1 MTESEII
8 RVLETALLCA
18 QQPMNSAELRKMFVS
33 PPLSADDLRRYLA
46 ILQLDWKERGLE
58 LVQVASGWRF
68 QSRPAMQVFLSRLSL
83 ERAPKYSR
91 AVLETLAIIA
101 WRQPVTR
108 GDIEDIRGVSVS
120 TQIVRTLE
128 DRGWIEVLGY
138 RDAPGRPALLG
149 TTRQFLNDLGLR
161 SLDEL
166 PSVETL
172 DSLDVLASLPNGQAA
187 SADQEQGKEQ
197 GQQQDQEQDQE
208 LDLQQGRQ
216 PDQRQGEDHQGQN
229 QEQAAEQGA
238 EHEFAF
244 AATQQT
250 GSEAGQEIEQEAG
263 QDAALEVSMEP
274 LQASVAQLE
283 LESEPDSE
291 PGSQDDLL
299 EAAPEAER
307 PQTEQAEVNTTPDP
321 VDEAQATAGLSDI
334 QAPDEIK
341 NSGVND

>member
-1 MTESEII
+1 
-8 RVLETALLCA
+8 
-18 QQPMNSAELRKMFVS
+18 MNSAELRKMFVS

-172 DSLDVLASLPNGQAA
+172 DSLDALASLPNGQAA
-187 SADQEQGKEQ
+187 ASADQEQNKESDQ
-197 GQQQDQEQDQE
+197 ERDQQQDQQQGGDHQDQS
-208 LDLQQGRQ
+208 
-216 PDQRQGEDHQGQN
+216 
-229 QEQAAEQGA
+229 QEQAAEQGVEQESA
-238 EHEFAF
+238 SVAG
-244 AATQQT
+244 QKT
-250 GSEAGQEIEQEAG
+250 GSEAGQEIELEAE

-299 EAAPEAER
+299 EAVSEAEL

-321 VDEAQATAGLSDI
+321 VDEAQAAAGLSDI
-334 QAPDEIK
+334 QVPDEIK

>member
-187 SADQEQGKEQ
+187 ASADQEQDKESDQ
-197 GQQQDQEQDQE
+197 ELGQQQDQQQDQ
-208 LDLQQGRQ
+208 QQG
-216 PDQRQGEDHQGQN
+216 GDHQNQS
-229 QEQAAEQGA
+229 QEQAAE
-238 EHEFAF
+238 
-244 AATQQT
+244 QQT
-250 GSEAGQEIEQEAG
+250 GSEAGQEIEQEAE

-299 EAAPEAER
+299 EAVLEAEL

-321 VDEAQATAGLSDI
+321 VDEAQAAAGLSDI
-334 QAPDEIK
+334 QVPDEIK

>member
-166 PSVETL
+166 PAVEAL
-172 DSLDVLASLPNGQAA
+172 DSLDVLSSLPSEQAAA
-187 SADQEQGKEQ
+187 SAEQGNASDQ
-197 GQQQDQEQDQE
+197 GLGHQ
-208 LDLQQGRQ
+208 
-216 PDQRQGEDHQGQN
+216 QGEDHQDQSRE
-229 QEQAAEQGA
+229 QAAQQAAEQ
-238 EHEFAF
+238 AF
-244 AATQQT
+244 ASVATQQA
-250 GSEAGQEIEQEAG
+250 GSEAGQEIEQEAE
-263 QDAALEVSMEP
+263 QDAALEVGMEP

-283 LESEPDSE
+283 LGSEADSKS
-291 PGSQDDLL
+291 GSQDNLL
-299 EAAPEAER
+299 GAVSEAEL

-321 VDEAQATAGLSDI
+321 VDEAQAAAGLSDV
-334 QAPDEIK
+334 QVPDEIK

>member
-18 QQPMNSAELRKMFVS
+18 QQPMSSAELRKMFVS

-68 QSRPAMQVFLSRLSL
+68 QSRPAIQVFLSRLSL

-187 SADQEQGKEQ
+187 ASPDQGPD
-197 GQQQDQEQDQE
+197 QQQDQQQDQG
-208 LDLQQGRQ
+208 QGL
-216 PDQRQGEDHQGQN
+216 DHQDQS
-229 QEQAAEQGA
+229 QELAAEQGVEQESA
-238 EHEFAF
+238 SVAMP
-244 AATQQT
+244 QT
-250 GSEAGQEIEQEAG
+250 GSEAGQEIEQEAE

-274 LQASVAQLE
+274 VLASVAQLE
-283 LESEPDSE
+283 LESESDSE
-291 PGSQDDLL
+291 PGSQ
-299 EAAPEAER
+299 EGFREGAPSGE
-307 PQTEQAEVNTTPDP
+307 PPQAEVNTTPDP
-321 VDEAQATAGLSDI
+321 LDEAQAAAGLSEA
-334 QAPDEIK
+334 QVPDEIK

>member
-1 MTESEII
+1 
-8 RVLETALLCA
+8 
-18 QQPMNSAELRKMFVS
+18 MNSAELRKMFVS

-166 PSVETL
+166 PAVEAL
-172 DSLDVLASLPNGQAA
+172 DSLDVLSSLPSEQAAA
-187 SADQEQGKEQ
+187 SAEQGNASDQ
-197 GQQQDQEQDQE
+197 GLGHQ
-208 LDLQQGRQ
+208 
-216 PDQRQGEDHQGQN
+216 QGEDHQDQSRE
-229 QEQAAEQGA
+229 QAAQQAAEQ
-238 EHEFAF
+238 AF
-244 AATQQT
+244 ASVATQQA
-250 GSEAGQEIEQEAG
+250 GSEAGQEIEQEAE
-263 QDAALEVSMEP
+263 QDAALEVGMEP

-283 LESEPDSE
+283 LGSEADSKS
-291 PGSQDDLL
+291 GSQDNLL
-299 EAAPEAER
+299 GGVSEAEL

-321 VDEAQATAGLSDI
+321 VDEAQAAAGLSDV
-334 QAPDEIK
+334 QVPDEIK

>member
-187 SADQEQGKEQ
+187 ASPDQGAD
-197 GQQQDQEQDQE
+197 QQQDRQQDQ
-208 LDLQQGRQ
+208 Q
-216 PDQRQGEDHQGQN
+216 PGLDHQDQS
-229 QEQAAEQGA
+229 QELAAEQGVEQESA
-238 EHEFAF
+238 S
-244 AATQQT
+244 AAMQQT
-250 GSEAGQEIEQEAG
+250 GSEAGQEIEQEAE

-274 LQASVAQLE
+274 VLASVAQLE

-291 PGSQDDLL
+291 PGSQ
-299 EAAPEAER
+299 EGFREVAPSGEL
-307 PQTEQAEVNTTPDP
+307 PQAEVNTTPDP
-321 VDEAQATAGLSDI
+321 LDEAQAAAGLSEA
-334 QAPDEIK
+334 QVPDEIK

>member
-172 DSLDVLASLPNGQAA
+172 DSLDALASLPNGQAA
-187 SADQEQGKEQ
+187 ASADQEQNKESDQ
-197 GQQQDQEQDQE
+197 ERDQQQDQQQGGDHQDQS
-208 LDLQQGRQ
+208 
-216 PDQRQGEDHQGQN
+216 

-238 EHEFAF
+238 EQESASV
-244 AATQQT
+244 AGQQT
-250 GSEAGQEIEQEAG
+250 GSEAGQEIELEAE

-283 LESEPDSE
+283 LESELDSE

-299 EAAPEAER
+299 EAVSEAEL

-321 VDEAQATAGLSDI
+321 VDEAQAAAGLSDI
-334 QAPDEIK
+334 QVPDEIK

>member
-187 SADQEQGKEQ
+187 ASTDQEQGKEPYQ
-197 GQQQDQEQDQE
+197 KQDEERDAHLDQ
-208 LDLQQGRQ
+208 
-216 PDQRQGEDHQGQN
+216 DHQGQS

-250 GSEAGQEIEQEAG
+250 GSEAGQEIEQEAE

-283 LESEPDSE
+283 LESEPDSQ

>member
-187 SADQEQGKEQ
+187 ASADQEQDKES
-197 GQQQDQEQDQE
+197 DQE
-208 LDLQQGRQ
+208 LDPQQDQQQG
-216 PDQRQGEDHQGQN
+216 GDHQDQS

-238 EHEFAF
+238 EQESASV
-244 AATQQT
+244 AEQQT
-250 GSEAGQEIEQEAG
+250 GSEAGQEIEQEAE

>member
-172 DSLDVLASLPNGQAA
+172 DSLDALASLPNGQAA
-187 SADQEQGKEQ
+187 ASADQEQNKESDQ
-197 GQQQDQEQDQE
+197 ERDQQQDQQQGGDHQDQS
-208 LDLQQGRQ
+208 
-216 PDQRQGEDHQGQN
+216 
-229 QEQAAEQGA
+229 QEQAAEQGVEQESA
-238 EHEFAF
+238 SVAG
-244 AATQQT
+244 QKT
-250 GSEAGQEIEQEAG
+250 GSEAGQEIELEAE

-283 LESEPDSE
+283 LESELDSE

-299 EAAPEAER
+299 EAVSEAEL

-321 VDEAQATAGLSDI
+321 VDEAQAAAGLSDI
-334 QAPDEIK
+334 QVPDEIK

>member
-18 QQPMNSAELRKMFVS
+18 RQPMNSAELRKMFVA
-33 PPLSADDLRRYLA
+33 PEVSADDLRRYLA
-46 ILQLDWKERGLE
+46 LLQLDWKERGLE

-68 QSRPAMQVFLSRLSL
+68 QSRPAMQGFLSRLSL
-83 ERAPKYSR
+83 ERPPKYSR

-166 PSVETL
+166 PAVESM
-172 DSLDVLASLPNGQAA
+172 DSLDMLAQLPVA
-187 SADQEQGKEQ
+187 
-197 GQQQDQEQDQE
+197 
-208 LDLQQGRQ
+208 
-216 PDQRQGEDHQGQN
+216 
-229 QEQAAEQGA
+229 
-238 EHEFAF
+238 
-244 AATQQT
+244 
-250 GSEAGQEIEQEAG
+250 SEA
-263 QDAALEVSMEP
+263 
-274 LQASVAQLE
+274 AQ
-283 LESEPDSE
+283 ESEPQETPSVQVAAGAAQLHAPGAGQFESAAQGGAMDEASE
-291 PGSQDDLL
+291 PILM
-299 EAAPEAER
+299 E
-307 PQTEQAEVNTTPDP
+307 T
-321 VDEAQATAGLSDI
+321 AQAVMEFDPASLASAQANAGR
-334 QAPDEIK
+334 PDAEPSEEIK

>member
-1 MTESEII
+1 
-8 RVLETALLCA
+8 
-18 QQPMNSAELRKMFVS
+18 MNSAELRKMFVS

-166 PSVETL
+166 PAVEAL
-172 DSLDVLASLPNGQAA
+172 DSLDVLSSLPSEQAAA
-187 SADQEQGKEQ
+187 SA
-197 GQQQDQEQDQE
+197 EQDNAS
-208 LDLQQGRQ
+208 DQGLGHQ
-216 PDQRQGEDHQGQN
+216 QGEDHQDQSRE
-229 QEQAAEQGA
+229 QAAQQAAEQ
-238 EHEFAF
+238 AF
-244 AATQQT
+244 ASVATQQA
-250 GSEAGQEIEQEAG
+250 GSEAGQEIEQEAE
-263 QDAALEVSMEP
+263 QDAALEVGMEP

-283 LESEPDSE
+283 LGSEADSKS
-291 PGSQDDLL
+291 GSQDNLL
-299 EAAPEAER
+299 GAVSEAEL

-321 VDEAQATAGLSDI
+321 VDEAQAAAGLSDV
-334 QAPDEIK
+334 QVPDEIK

>member
-187 SADQEQGKEQ
+187 ASPDQGPD
-197 GQQQDQEQDQE
+197 QQQDQQQDQG
-208 LDLQQGRQ
+208 QGL
-216 PDQRQGEDHQGQN
+216 DHQDQS
-229 QEQAAEQGA
+229 QELAAEQGVEQESA
-238 EHEFAF
+238 S
-244 AATQQT
+244 AAMQQT
-250 GSEAGQEIEQEAG
+250 GSEAGQEIEQEAE

-274 LQASVAQLE
+274 VLASVAQLE

-291 PGSQDDLL
+291 PGSQ
-299 EAAPEAER
+299 EGFREGAPSGE
-307 PQTEQAEVNTTPDP
+307 PPQAEVNTTPDP
-321 VDEAQATAGLSDI
+321 LDEAQAAAGLSEA
-334 QAPDEIK
+334 QVPDEIK

>member
-172 DSLDVLASLPNGQAA
+172 DSLDALASLPNGQLLVSADPPQEQG
-187 SADQEQGKEQ
+187 ADQEQSQPPGP
-197 GQQQDQEQDQE
+197 QQEADLRDQSQEQVAGQAPAPA
-208 LDLQQGRQ
+208 GVQ
-216 PDQRQGEDHQGQN
+216 PAGSQ
-229 QEQAAEQGA
+229 AEQG
-238 EHEFAF
+238 
-244 AATQQT
+244 
-250 GSEAGQEIEQEAG
+250 IEQEAE
-263 QDAALEVSMEP
+263 QSAALEEGTEP
-274 LQASVAQLE
+274 LQVCAAQLE
-283 LESEPDSE
+283 LESEPGSE
-291 PGSQDDLL
+291 SGNQDNWLGVASEAGS
-299 EAAPEAER
+299 
-307 PQTEQAEVNTTPDP
+307 PQTEQAEVNMTPDSL
-321 VDEAQATAGLSDI
+321 DEAQAAAGLSDT
-334 QAPDEIK
+334 QVPDEIK

>member
-1 MTESEII
+1 
-8 RVLETALLCA
+8 
-18 QQPMNSAELRKMFVS
+18 MNSAELRKMFVS

-187 SADQEQGKEQ
+187 ASPDQGPDQQQ
-197 GQQQDQEQDQE
+197 GQQQDQQQGLDHQDQSQE
-208 LDLQQGRQ
+208 L
-216 PDQRQGEDHQGQN
+216 
-229 QEQAAEQGA
+229 AAEQGVEQESA
-238 EHEFAF
+238 S
-244 AATQQT
+244 AAMQQT
-250 GSEAGQEIEQEAG
+250 GSEAGQEIEQEAE

-274 LQASVAQLE
+274 VLASVAQLE

-291 PGSQDDLL
+291 PGSQ
-299 EAAPEAER
+299 EGFREVAPSGEL
-307 PQTEQAEVNTTPDP
+307 PQAEVNTTPDP
-321 VDEAQATAGLSDI
+321 LDEAQAAAGLSEA
-334 QAPDEIK
+334 QVPDEIK

>member
-1 MTESEII
+1 
-8 RVLETALLCA
+8 
-18 QQPMNSAELRKMFVS
+18 MNSAELRKMFVS

-172 DSLDVLASLPNGQAA
+172 DSLDVLTSLPNGQAA
-187 SADQEQGKEQ
+187 ASADQGQDKEP
-197 GQQQDQEQDQE
+197 GQE
-208 LDLQQGRQ
+208 LDQQ
-216 PDQRQGEDHQGQN
+216 PDQQQQGKDHQG
-229 QEQAAEQGA
+229 QEQAAELGA
-238 EHEFAF
+238 QESASVV
-244 AATQQT
+244 AQQT
-250 GSEAGQEIEQEAG
+250 GPEAGQEIEQEAE
-263 QDAALEVSMEP
+263 QDAALEVSVEP
-274 LQASVAQLE
+274 LQAVAAQLE
-283 LESEPDSE
+283 LESEADSDS
-291 PGSQDDLL
+291 GSQDKLL
-299 EAAPEAER
+299 EAVSEAEL

-321 VDEAQATAGLSDI
+321 VDEAQAAAGLSDV
-334 QAPDEIK
+334 QVPDEIK

>member
-18 QQPMNSAELRKMFVS
+18 QQPMSSAELRKMFVS

-187 SADQEQGKEQ
+187 ASPDQGPD
-197 GQQQDQEQDQE
+197 QQQDQQQDQG
-208 LDLQQGRQ
+208 QGL
-216 PDQRQGEDHQGQN
+216 DHQDQS
-229 QEQAAEQGA
+229 QELAAEQGVEQESA
-238 EHEFAF
+238 SVAMP
-244 AATQQT
+244 QT
-250 GSEAGQEIEQEAG
+250 GSEAGQEIEQEAE

-274 LQASVAQLE
+274 VLASVAQLE
-283 LESEPDSE
+283 LESESDSE
-291 PGSQDDLL
+291 PGSQ
-299 EAAPEAER
+299 EGFREGAPSGE
-307 PQTEQAEVNTTPDP
+307 PPQAEVNTTPDP
-321 VDEAQATAGLSDI
+321 LDEAQAAAGLSEA
-334 QAPDEIK
+334 QVPDEIK

>member
-1 MTESEII
+1 
-8 RVLETALLCA
+8 
-18 QQPMNSAELRKMFVS
+18 MNSAELRKMFVS

-187 SADQEQGKEQ
+187 ASPDQGPD
-197 GQQQDQEQDQE
+197 QQQDQQQDQG
-208 LDLQQGRQ
+208 QGL
-216 PDQRQGEDHQGQN
+216 DHQDQS
-229 QEQAAEQGA
+229 QELAAEQGVEQESA
-238 EHEFAF
+238 S
-244 AATQQT
+244 AAMPQT
-250 GSEAGQEIEQEAG
+250 GSEAGQEIEQEAE

-274 LQASVAQLE
+274 VLASVAQLE

-291 PGSQDDLL
+291 PGSQ
-299 EAAPEAER
+299 EGFREGAPSGE
-307 PQTEQAEVNTTPDP
+307 PPQAEVNTTPDP
-321 VDEAQATAGLSDI
+321 LDEAQAAAGLSEA
-334 QAPDEIK
+334 QVPDEIK

>member
-187 SADQEQGKEQ
+187 ASTDQEQGKEPYQ
-197 GQQQDQEQDQE
+197 KQDEERDAHLDQ
-208 LDLQQGRQ
+208 
-216 PDQRQGEDHQGQN
+216 DHQGQS

-238 EHEFAF
+238 EHESAF

-250 GSEAGQEIEQEAG
+250 GSEAGQEIEQEAE

-283 LESEPDSE
+283 LESEPDSQ

>member
-1 MTESEII
+1 
-8 RVLETALLCA
+8 
-18 QQPMNSAELRKMFVS
+18 MNSAELRKMFVS

-149 TTRQFLNDLGLR
+149 TTRQFLNDLGLG

-187 SADQEQGKEQ
+187 ASTDQ
-197 GQQQDQEQDQE
+197 GQS
-208 LDLQQGRQ
+208 
-216 PDQRQGEDHQGQN
+216 

-244 AATQQT
+244 
-250 GSEAGQEIEQEAG
+250 
-263 QDAALEVSMEP
+263 
-274 LQASVAQLE
+274 
-283 LESEPDSE
+283 
-291 PGSQDDLL
+291 
-299 EAAPEAER
+299 
-307 PQTEQAEVNTTPDP
+307 
-321 VDEAQATAGLSDI
+321 
-334 QAPDEIK
+334 
-341 NSGVND
+341 

>member
-1 MTESEII
+1 
-8 RVLETALLCA
+8 
-18 QQPMNSAELRKMFVS
+18 MNSAELRKMFVS

-166 PSVETL
+166 PAVEAL
-172 DSLDVLASLPNGQAA
+172 DSLDVLSSLPSEQAA
-187 SADQEQGKEQ
+187 ATAEQGNASDQ
-197 GQQQDQEQDQE
+197 G
-208 LDLQQGRQ
+208 LDHQ
-216 PDQRQGEDHQGQN
+216 QGEDHQDQSRE
-229 QEQAAEQGA
+229 QAAQQAAEQ
-238 EHEFAF
+238 AF
-244 AATQQT
+244 ASVATQQA
-250 GSEAGQEIEQEAG
+250 GSEAGQEIEQEAE

-283 LESEPDSE
+283 LGSEADSKS
-291 PGSQDDLL
+291 GSQDNLL
-299 EAAPEAER
+299 GAVSDAEL

-321 VDEAQATAGLSDI
+321 VDEAQAAAGLSDV
-334 QAPDEIK
+334 QVPDEIK

>member
-187 SADQEQGKEQ
+187 ASPDQGPD
-197 GQQQDQEQDQE
+197 QQQDQQQDQG
-208 LDLQQGRQ
+208 QGL
-216 PDQRQGEDHQGQN
+216 DHQDQS
-229 QEQAAEQGA
+229 QELAAEQGVEQESA
-238 EHEFAF
+238 S
-244 AATQQT
+244 AAMPQT
-250 GSEAGQEIEQEAG
+250 GSEAGQEIEQEAE

-274 LQASVAQLE
+274 VLASVAQLE

-291 PGSQDDLL
+291 PGSQ
-299 EAAPEAER
+299 EGFREGAPSGE
-307 PQTEQAEVNTTPDP
+307 PPQAEVNTTPDP
-321 VDEAQATAGLSDI
+321 LDEAQAAAGLSEA
-334 QAPDEIK
+334 QVPDEIK

>member
-46 ILQLDWKERGLE
+46 ILHLDWKERGLE

-166 PSVETL
+166 PAVEAL
-172 DSLDVLASLPNGQAA
+172 DSLDVLSSLPSEQAAA
-187 SADQEQGKEQ
+187 SAEQGNASDQ
-197 GQQQDQEQDQE
+197 GLGHQ
-208 LDLQQGRQ
+208 
-216 PDQRQGEDHQGQN
+216 QGEDHQDQSRE
-229 QEQAAEQGA
+229 QAAQQAAEQ
-238 EHEFAF
+238 AF
-244 AATQQT
+244 ASVATQQA
-250 GSEAGQEIEQEAG
+250 GSEAGQEIEQEAE
-263 QDAALEVSMEP
+263 QDAALEVGMEP

-283 LESEPDSE
+283 LGSEADSKS
-291 PGSQDDLL
+291 GSQDNLL
-299 EAAPEAER
+299 GAVSEAEL

-321 VDEAQATAGLSDI
+321 VDEAQAAAGLSDV
-334 QAPDEIK
+334 QVPDEIK

>member
-1 MTESEII
+1 
-8 RVLETALLCA
+8 
-18 QQPMNSAELRKMFVS
+18 MNSAELRKMFVS

-187 SADQEQGKEQ
+187 ASPDQGPD
-197 GQQQDQEQDQE
+197 QQQDQQQDQG
-208 LDLQQGRQ
+208 QGL
-216 PDQRQGEDHQGQN
+216 DHQDQS
-229 QEQAAEQGA
+229 QELAAEQGVEQESA
-238 EHEFAF
+238 SVAMP
-244 AATQQT
+244 QT
-250 GSEAGQEIEQEAG
+250 GSEAGQEIEQEAE

-274 LQASVAQLE
+274 VLASVAQLE

-291 PGSQDDLL
+291 PGSQ
-299 EAAPEAER
+299 EGFREGAPSGE
-307 PQTEQAEVNTTPDP
+307 PPQAEVNTTPDP
-321 VDEAQATAGLSDI
+321 LDEAQAAAGLSEA
-334 QAPDEIK
+334 QVPDEIK